1 MTSPVGE
8 IQNLLPDTQLAF
20 QRHPLK
26 DVAYGSLAGI
36 CSKLFEHPFDL
47 VKVRLQSQPLHLPS
61 RYRGPLD
68 CFRQTVAQERFR
80 GLYRGVSM
88 PVVGAMAENATLFL
102 VYSQV
107 QQLIRRLAFPEQA
120 AQRRPP
126 PLPLSYV
133 AVSAAC
139 GGAMASLI
147 LTPIELVKCK
157 MQVQQ
162 IGATKE
168 NPKRLAGP
176 VRIVRSV
183 IEKEGIRGLWL
194 GQTGTL
200 LRETGGSAIW
210 FCTFESVVA
219 LFVARRQESLG
230 PSKLLSKDDLSSPE
244 LMISG
249 ATAGIFYNFV
259 FFPADSIKST
269 MQTASELAQPAHL
282 PQPLTTHEAP
292 KNGFLDVGR
301 RIVKTRGWKGLYAG
315 CGITCLRSAPSSALI
330 FWIVSRLESRF
341 G

>member
-1 MTSPVGE
+1 MDD
-8 IQNLLPDTQLAF
+8 LLSNTGLEF

-26 DVAYGSLAGI
+26 DIAYGSLAGI

-61 RYRGPLD
+61 RYHGPVD
-68 CFRQTVAQERFR
+68 CFRQTVAQEGFR

-102 VYSQV
+102 VYGQV
-107 QQLIRRLAFPEQA
+107 QQLIRRVAFPEQA
-120 AQRRPP
+120 SKRRPP

-133 AVSAAC
+133 AISAAC

-162 IGATKE
+162 IGSSKA
-168 NPKRLAGP
+168 NPKRLTGP
-176 VRIVRSV
+176 VGIVRSV
-183 IEKEGIRGLWL
+183 ISKEGLGGLWL

-200 LRETGGSAIW
+200 LRETGGSAVW
-210 FCTFESVVA
+210 FCTFESMVA
-219 LFVARRQESLG
+219 FFVRRRGRGQESGTGSCL
-230 PSKLLSKDDLSSPE
+230 PVPISKDDLSSVE
-244 LMISG
+244 LMSSG
-249 ATAGIFYNFV
+249 ATAGIFYNLV

-269 MQTASELAQPAHL
+269 MQTASELASAT
-282 PQPLTTHEAP
+282 PQ
-292 KNGFLDVGR
+292 KNGFLSVGR
-301 RIVKTRGWKGLYAG
+301 QILQARGWKGLYAG

>member
-1 MTSPVGE
+1 
-8 IQNLLPDTQLAF
+8 
-20 QRHPLK
+20 
-26 DVAYGSLAGI
+26 
-36 CSKLFEHPFDL
+36 
-47 VKVRLQSQPLHLPS
+47 
-61 RYRGPLD
+61 
-68 CFRQTVAQERFR
+68 
-80 GLYRGVSM
+80 M

-102 VYSQV
+102 VYGQV

-120 AQRRPP
+120 HKRRPP
-126 PLPLSYV
+126 PLPLPYV
-133 AVSAAC
+133 ALSAAC
-139 GGAMASLI
+139 GGAMASFI

-176 VRIVRSV
+176 VAIVRSV
-183 IEKEGIRGLWL
+183 IKKEGISGLWL

-210 FCTFESVVA
+210 FCTFESVAA
-219 LFVARRQESLG
+219 LFVARRQESVLE

-269 MQTASELAQPAHL
+269 MQTASELAQPDHL
-282 PQPLTTHEAP
+282 PKSLASNQQSPRIS
-292 KNGFLDVGR
+292 FLDVGR
-301 RIVKTRGWKGLYAG
+301 QIIKTRGWKGLYAG